1 MAAAHSLKN
10 TKQLGDGGIHHPS
23 EKYENNHEKYFFGK
37 NDIIILKIPM
47 FFLPRF
53 KNFIHI
59 RGEYSRGGVHIP
71 TPSKNNLF
79 STGGGRFNHPIHFL
93 FTIFIIFLFFTYFC
107 CQINIYHLPIFC
119 YRGNVINLITYT
131 PAAHSLK
138 SAKQLGDGG
147 IHHPLRRIRKNGK
160 KICFYKKLYNYSAR
174 DSYWWPKAFGRMSN
188 ECRGPNI
195 YQKVN
200 RGIIHVSLT
209 KFKKFIHIR
218 MCSKQPKIYT
228 SNPSS
233 MLLTS
238 ILFFDQSQP
247 QLSLS

>member
-1 MAAAHSLKN
+1 
-10 TKQLGDGGIHHPS
+10 
-23 EKYENNHEKYFFGK
+23 
-37 NDIIILKIPM
+37 M
-47 FFLPRF
+47 F
-53 KNFIHI
+53 IDI

-160 KICFYKKLYNYSAR
+160 KYVFTKKYKIILQEILIGDPKLLA
-174 DSYWWPKAFGRMSN
+174 A
-188 ECRGPNI
+188 C
-195 YQKVN
+195 
-200 RGIIHVSLT
+200 LT
-209 KFKKFIHIR
+209 NAVVRIFIKR
-218 MCSKQPKIYT
+218 
-228 SNPSS
+228 
-233 MLLTS
+233 
-238 ILFFDQSQP
+238 
-247 QLSLS
+247 